1 MSGNKVRSLVGFSRK
16 KSSCVKDVAP
26 KGWFSSRKVAE
37 LAGITVR
44 SARYILHKR
53 GVSSV
58 YVKTAA
64 APCLYWESSGVRMFL
79 KQLPGVE
86 ESLPVGWCE
95 AAEACV
101 ILGCSRS
108 MVSELERK
116 RVLRGRMIRV
126 ATASGVRKV
135 TIFARSEVRG
145 LAALRQAGVRA
156 RKRARLQRLKRQWE
170 AVKGKPVH
178 VQME

>member
-16 KSSCVKDVAP
+16 KSCVKDVAP
-26 KGWFSSRKVAE
+26 KGWFSSRRVAE

-44 SARYILHKR
+44 SARFILHKR

-58 YVKTAA
+58 YVKTTA
-64 APCLYWESSGVRMFL
+64 APCLYWEASGVRRYL
-79 KQLPGVE
+79 KQLPEVG

-108 MVSELERK
+108 NVSELER
-116 RVLRGRMIRV
+116 RGVLRGRMIRV

-135 TIFARSEVRG
+135 TIFARSAVRG

-178 VQME
+178 LQME